1 MDSEVLKAVLS
12 YLAARRGRVIG
23 TCVGFIVG
31 ILWAILGWWRAAI
44 FLFCLALGY
53 FIGYRLDRKDSW
65 REILERVFPPSE

>member
-12 YLAARRGRVIG
+12 YLAAHQGRVIG

>member
-12 YLAARRGRVIG
+12 YLAARQGRVIG
-23 TCVGFIVG
+23 TCIGFIVG
-31 ILWAILGWWRAAI
+31 ILWALLGWWRAAI